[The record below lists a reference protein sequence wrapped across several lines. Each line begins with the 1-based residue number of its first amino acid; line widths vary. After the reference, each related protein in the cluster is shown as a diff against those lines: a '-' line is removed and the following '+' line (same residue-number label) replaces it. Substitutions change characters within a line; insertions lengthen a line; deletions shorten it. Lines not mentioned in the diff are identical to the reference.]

1 MMEDLDEC
9 LKSTPK
15 AASLESGKNWDAFP
29 NHRIVAAASASCA
42 VEAIQ
47 ASGQRVVAFCGFSA
61 AGYEDSKAVEHLL
74 CGQLA
79 RFSPQSTVICSG
91 ATADGIGMIY
101 PLARR
106 AGFRTIGI
114 VSSLAEAEG
123 LAMSNDVEVVYVV
136 KDDVWGGRQGTRLSP
151 TSETTVAACD
161 ELIGVGGGAIARD
174 ELDEARKRGKP
185 VCFIPAD
192 MNHALA
198 VEKAR
203 KTGKSPPTDFRG
215 EAHTLF
221 H

>member
-1 MMEDLDEC
+1 MTSSC
-9 LKSTPK
+9 
-15 AASLESGKNWDAFP
+15 
-29 NHRIVAAASASCA
+29 RVVAAASASSA
-42 VEAIQ
+42 VDAIH

-61 AGYEDSKAVEHLL
+61 AGYEDSQEVEHLL
-74 CGQLA
+74 CAQLA

-114 VSSLAEAEG
+114 VSSLAQAEG
-123 LAMSNDVEVVYVV
+123 IAMSNDVDVVYFVQ
-136 KDDVWGGRQGTRLSP
+136 DDTWGGRQGALLSP
-151 TSETTVAACD
+151 TSEAMVTACD
-161 ELIGVGGGAIARD
+161 EMIGVGGGAIARD
-174 ELDEARKRGKP
+174 ELDEMRKRGKP
-185 VCFIPAD
+185 VHFIPAD

-203 KTGKSPPTDFRG
+203 KVGKSIPTDFRG